1 MEKKSFGKYWI
12 SGLLMLATVGIL
24 SWLISYLNILNY
36 SSLSSSGQLLI
47 WVLGIIFIVF
57 VPWIYGHI
65 LKLIYEHF
73 NLDNY

>member
-12 SGLLMLATVGIL
+12 SGLLMLATAGIL
-24 SWLISYLNILNY
+24 SWLVSYLNRLNY
-36 SSLSSSGQLLI
+36 SSLSLSWQLLI
-47 WVLGIIFIVF
+47 WVLGVIFIVF
-57 VPWIYGHI
+57 VPWIYGHV